1 MGLFEFFQRSE
12 KESAERRRINIDRFQ
27 RGEESA
33 DTVQKGPVTVFH
45 PKSFK
50 DVEKIIST
58 LKNGQQ
64 AVVHTGELA
73 KDTAYRVLDMLCGA
87 IYALDGGV
95 YEMENNIF
103 LFTPHGVRGEIK
115 KKRRGSLSFLLE
127 TGEKNESD
135 YFWCWISA
143 GSIKS

>member
-33 DTVQKGPVTVFH
+33 DTVQKGPGTVFH

-103 LFTPHGVRGEIK
+103 LFTPHGIEVK
-115 KKRRGSLSFLLE
+115 
-127 TGEKNESD
+127 
-135 YFWCWISA
+135 
-143 GSIKS
+143 

>member
-58 LKNGQQ
+58 LKTDSRPSFIRANSQK
-64 AVVHTGELA
+64 TPL
-73 KDTAYRVLDMLCGA
+73 TAYSTCSAAR
-87 IYALDGGV
+87 
-95 YEMENNIF
+95 
-103 LFTPHGVRGEIK
+103 FTRWTAACMKWRTTFSSLPRT
-115 KKRRGSLSFLLE
+115 GSR
-127 TGEKNESD
+127 
-135 YFWCWISA
+135 
-143 GSIKS
+143 